1 MTSAPDVVTFRVEQ
15 ALYGVA
21 VERVQEILDLRPI
34 SPMPNAPGYLLGI
47 TDLRGDNIPVV
58 DLRLLLGLPRAEDT
72 AQTRILVTHI
82 AHGADEAVV
91 GLRTDRVIE
100 VTRLDDDIL
109 RPLAEA
115 DLLRWKGTTIAGI
128 GRRNG
133 EVVSIIDLD
142 NLFNDV
148 ALSDGAVHQTGAS
161 AEAAA

>member
-15 ALYGVA
+15 TLYGVA
-21 VERVQEILDLRPI
+21 VERVQEILDLRPV
-34 SPMPNAPGYLLGI
+34 SPMPNAPAYLLGI

-82 AHGADEAVV
+82 AHRAGSAVV

-100 VTRLDDDIL
+100 VTRLDDDVL

-115 DLLRWKGTTIAGI
+115 ELLRWKDTTIAGI

-148 ALSDGAVHQTGAS
+148 ALADGPLP
-161 AEAAA
+161 AADPAANAA